1 MMQRTTSVL
10 MTLILLCCGM
20 CIPLHGQNKITMT
33 TDKLISESINLEI
46 KSVPGASLQFEG
58 LEEDPSGGYKVKE
71 RTFSIIGD
79 VTLIR
84 FVNCGI
90 KEVSFSPKH
99 STIREVWGNF
109 NKITGSIDLSGA
121 PELKAFVVTKNILS
135 HINLSNC
142 PKLETLYADR
152 NALETVNIEGCNAL
166 KFVNVSDNQLKSLTF
181 PSGATE
187 LTEILCRDNQIQG
200 AAMKAMVKSL
210 PDVNN
215 ASDYGTILLVNKDR
229 TTEKNKVYK
238 SDVAALK
245 AKGYLCNALINGSVT
260 QYEGEDDPEVPAL
273 QISMTIGSDLVGQN
287 KFMTIKGVG
296 DITID
301 GVEEEYDPNR
311 SNYTFTQQEITIHG
325 EVTDLTCSILG
336 LTKLDLS
343 QASALTS
350 LDCSSNNLTELDLSN
365 TPKLEKLYCLNNQIS
380 QLSLNNLPNLA
391 DFNCS
396 NNKITQLTAQ
406 DNAQLSRCDIYLN
419 NISKETMD
427 AFVKALRTCDENKPG
442 ILIVVDTKNSR
453 LKESNQIT
461 KETVEL
467 ARSKHWEVYNWAAGA
482 AEPYTPPIEDEQNCI
497 ITLETGLAVGGKIAL
512 EISGTDKVV
521 MTGVLEPFEEFY
533 KEYTIKD
540 TKITIQGAVKVLV
553 CANQKIQKIDI
564 SKNPQ
569 LEYLHAY
576 RNELT
581 SFAIANQSN
590 IKRLLL
596 SENKLSEV
604 SVSDCSNLESLS
616 LWGNNLQS
624 ISLSNCPKLIYVD
637 CMRNNISDEAFQ
649 KFAEALPDMTQSE
662 KQAVIMLIDTKCSPE
677 DKNVCLK
684 STVDKFMNKNWLVTD
699 FGNNEFGRE
708 GRPFLG
714 SDVAI
719 EGVISSRL
727 NIYPN
732 PTADHVYVMGAVA
745 ETLVSL
751 YTIDGQLLHQTQ
763 ATATGE
769 ATIDMTA
776 LTAGTYILRVGT
788 ESQRIIKR

>member
-1 MMQRTTSVL
+1 MTQRTTSLL
-10 MTLILLCCGM
+10 MTLLLLCCGM
-20 CIPLHGQNKITMT
+20 CIPLHGQNKITMK
-33 TDKLISESINLEI
+33 TDKLIGESIRLEI
-46 KSVPGASLQFEG
+46 KSVPGASLQFKG
-58 LEEDPSGGYKVKE
+58 LEEDPSGGYKVAE

-79 VTLIR
+79 VTTIR

-215 ASDYGTILLVNKDR
+215 ASEYGTILLVNKDR
-229 TTEKNKVYK
+229 TTEQNKVYK
-238 SDVAALK
+238 SDVAALR
-245 AKGYLCNALINGSVT
+245 AKGYLCNALINGRVT
-260 QYEGEDDPEVPAL
+260 QYEGEDDPEVPAQ

-287 KFMTIKGVG
+287 KSLTIKGVG

-301 GVEEEYDPNR
+301 GVKEEYDPNR
-311 SNYTFTQQEITIHG
+311 SSYTFTQQEVTIHG

-343 QASALTS
+343 QATSLTN
-350 LDCSSNNLTELDLSN
+350 LDCSYNSLTALDLSN
-365 TPKLEKLYCLNNQIS
+365 TPKLKKLYCLNNQIT

-406 DNAQLSRCDIYLN
+406 DNAQLARCDIYLN
-419 NISKETMD
+419 SISEESMD
-427 AFVKALRTCDENKPG
+427 AFIKALRTCDESTPG
-442 ILIVVDTKNSR
+442 VLIVVDTKNSR
-453 LKESNQIT
+453 LKEFNQIT

-467 ARSKHWEVYNWAAGA
+467 ARSKNWEVYDWAAGA
-482 AEPYTPPIEDEQNCI
+482 AVPISTTAMTDDV
-497 ITLETGLAVGGKIAL
+497 ITLETGLAVGDKIAL
-512 EISGTDKVV
+512 EISGTDKVLI
-521 MTGVLEPFEEFY
+521 TGVLEPFEEFY

-553 CANQKIQKIDI
+553 CGGQKIQKIDI
-564 SKNPQ
+564 SKNPD

-576 RNELT
+576 KNELT
-581 SFAIANQSN
+581 SFTIANHSN
-590 IKRLLL
+590 IKRLIL

-604 SVSDCSNLESLS
+604 SVSDCSKLQSLS

-624 ISLSNCPKLIYVD
+624 INLTNCPKITYVD
-637 CMRNNISDEAFQ
+637 CMRNNISDDAFQ
-649 KFAEALPDMTQSE
+649 KLAKALPDMTESE
-662 KQAVIMLIDTKCSPE
+662 EQAVIMLIDTKCSPK

-684 STVDKFMNKNWLVTD
+684 STVDKFLNKNWQVID
-699 FGNNEFGRE
+699 FGNEEFGRE

-719 EGVISSRL
+719 EGVISSHL

-751 YTIDGQLLHQTQ
+751 YSIDGQLLHQTQ

>member
-1 MMQRTTSVL
+1 
-10 MTLILLCCGM
+10 MTLLLLCCGM
-20 CIPLHGQNKITMT
+20 CIPLHGQNKITMK
-33 TDKLISESINLEI
+33 TDKLIGESIRLEI
-46 KSVPGASLQFEG
+46 KSVPGASLQFKG
-58 LEEDPSGGYKVKE
+58 LEEDPSGGYKVAE

-79 VTLIR
+79 VTTIR

-229 TTEKNKVYK
+229 ATEQNKVYK
-238 SDVAALK
+238 SDVAALS
-245 AKGYLCNALINGSVT
+245 AKGYRCNALINGRVT
-260 QYEGEDDPEVPAL
+260 QYEGEDDPEVPAQ

-287 KFMTIKGVG
+287 KFITIKGVG

-301 GVEEEYDPNR
+301 GVKEEYDPSR
-311 SNYTFTQQEITIHG
+311 SSYTFTQQEVTIHG

-343 QASALTS
+343 QATSLTN
-350 LDCSSNNLTELDLSN
+350 LDCSYNSLTALDLSN
-365 TPKLEKLYCLNNQIS
+365 TPKLKKLYCLNNQIT

-396 NNKITQLTAQ
+396 NNKITQITAQ
-406 DNAQLSRCDIYLN
+406 DNAQLARCDIYLN
-419 NISKETMD
+419 SISEESMD
-427 AFVKALRTCDENKPG
+427 AFIKALRTCDESTPG
-442 ILIVVDTKNSR
+442 VLIVIDTKNQKIR
-453 LKESNQIT
+453 EANKITNEQI
-461 KETVEL
+461 KL
-467 ARSKHWEVYNWAAGA
+467 ARSKNWEVYDWAAGA
-482 AEPYTPPIEDEQNCI
+482 AVPISTTAMTDDV
-497 ITLETGLAVGGKIAL
+497 ITLETGLAVGDKIAL
-512 EISGTDKVV
+512 EISGTDKVLI
-521 MTGVLEPFEEFY
+521 TGVLEPFEEFY

-553 CANQKIQKIDI
+553 CAGQKIQKIDI
-564 SKNPQ
+564 SKNPD

-576 RNELT
+576 KNELT
-581 SFAIANQSN
+581 SFTIANHSN
-590 IKRLLL
+590 IKRLIL

-604 SVSDCSNLESLS
+604 SVSDCSKLQSLS

-624 ISLSNCPKLIYVD
+624 INLTNCPKITYVD
-637 CMRNNISDEAFQ
+637 CMRNNISDDAFQ
-649 KFAEALPDMTQSE
+649 KLAKALPDMTESE
-662 KQAVIMLIDTKCSPE
+662 EQAVIMLIDTKCSPK

-684 STVDKFMNKNWLVTD
+684 STVDKFLNKNWQVID
-699 FGNNEFGRE
+699 FGNEEFGRD

-719 EGVISSRL
+719 EGVISSHL

-751 YTIDGQLLHQTQ
+751 YSIDGQLLHQTQ

>member
-1 MMQRTTSVL
+1 MTQRTTSLL
-10 MTLILLCCGM
+10 MTLLLLCCGM
-20 CIPLHGQNKITMT
+20 CIPLHGQNKITMK
-33 TDKLISESINLEI
+33 TDKLIGESINLEI
-46 KSVPGASLQFEG
+46 KSVPGASLEFEG
-58 LEEDPSGGYKVKE
+58 LEEDPSGGYKVAA

-79 VTLIR
+79 VTLMR
-84 FVNCGI
+84 FTACGI
-90 KEVSFSPKH
+90 KEVSISPNH
-99 STIREVWGNF
+99 STITEMWGAF

-121 PELKAFVVTKNILS
+121 PELKAFMVSKNLLS

-142 PKLETLYADR
+142 PKLEMVYADR
-152 NALETVNIEGCNAL
+152 NALETINIEGCNAL
-166 KFVNVSDNQLKSLTF
+166 KFVNVSDNLLKSLTF

-229 TTEKNKVYK
+229 ATEQNKVYK
-238 SDVAALK
+238 SDVAALS
-245 AKGYLCNALINGSVT
+245 AKGYRCNALINGRVT
-260 QYEGEDDPEVPAL
+260 QYEGEDDPEVPAQ

-287 KFMTIKGVG
+287 KFITIKGVG

-311 SNYTFTQQEITIHG
+311 SDYTFTQQEITIHG

-343 QASALTS
+343 QATSLTK
-350 LDCSSNNLTELDLSN
+350 LDCSSNSLTELDLSN
-365 TPKLEKLYCLNNQIS
+365 TPKLEKLYCLNNQIT
-380 QLSLNNLPNLA
+380 QLSLDNLPNLA

-406 DNAQLSRCDIYLN
+406 DNAQLARCDIYLN
-419 NISKETMD
+419 SISEESMD
-427 AFVKALRTCDENKPG
+427 AFIKALRTCDESAPG
-442 ILIVVDTKNSR
+442 VLIVIDTKNQKIR
-453 LKESNQIT
+453 EANQIT
-461 KETVEL
+461 NEQIKL
-467 ARSKHWEVYNWAAGA
+467 ARSKNWEVYDWAAGA
-482 AEPYTPPIEDEQNCI
+482 TVPISSTTITDDI
-497 ITLETGLAVGGKIAL
+497 ITLETGLAVGDKIAL

-521 MTGVLEPFEEFY
+521 LTGVLEPFEEFY

-553 CANQKIQKIDI
+553 CAGQKIQKIDI
-564 SKNPQ
+564 SKNPD

-576 RNELT
+576 KNELT
-581 SFAIANQSN
+581 SFTIANQSN

-604 SVSDCSNLESLS
+604 SVSDCSKLQSLS

-624 ISLSNCPKLIYVD
+624 INLSNCPKITYVD
-637 CMRNNISDEAFQ
+637 CMRNNISDDAFQ
-649 KFAEALPDMTQSE
+649 KLAEALPDMTGSE
-662 KQAVIMLIDTKCSPE
+662 EEAVIMLIDTKCSPE

-684 STVDKFMNKNWLVTD
+684 STVDKFLNKNWQVTD
-699 FGNNEFGRE
+699 FGNNEFGQE

-719 EGVISSRL
+719 EGVISSHL

>member
-1 MMQRTTSVL
+1 MTQRTTSLL

-20 CIPLHGQNKITMT
+20 CIPLHGQNKITLT
-33 TDKLISESINLEI
+33 TDKLIGESINLEI

-58 LEEDPSGGYKVKE
+58 LEEDPSGGYKVAK

-79 VTLIR
+79 VTLMR
-84 FVNCGI
+84 FTACGI
-90 KEVSFSPKH
+90 KEVSISPNH
-99 STIREVWGNF
+99 STITEMWGAF

-121 PELKAFVVTKNILS
+121 PELKAFMVSKNLLS

-142 PKLETLYADR
+142 PKLEMIYADR
-152 NALETVNIEGCNAL
+152 NALETINIEGCNAL
-166 KFVNVSDNQLKSLTF
+166 KFVNVSDNLLKSLTF

-187 LTEILCRDNQIQG
+187 LTEILCRDNQIHD

-215 ASDYGTILLVNKDR
+215 ASEYGTILLVNKDR
-229 TTEKNKVYK
+229 ATEQNKVYK
-238 SDVAALK
+238 SDVAALS
-245 AKGYLCNALINGSVT
+245 AKGYRCNALINGRVT
-260 QYEGEDDPEVPAL
+260 QYEGEDDPEVPAQ

-287 KFMTIKGVG
+287 KFITIKGVG

-311 SNYTFTQQEITIHG
+311 SDYTFTQQEITIHG

-343 QASALTS
+343 QATS
-350 LDCSSNNLTELDLSN
+350 LINLDCSSNSLTELDLSN
-365 TPKLEKLYCLNNQIS
+365 TPQLKKLYCLNNQIT

-406 DNAQLSRCDIYLN
+406 DNAQLARCDIYLN
-419 NISKETMD
+419 SISEESMD
-427 AFVKALRTCDENKPG
+427 AFIKALRTCDESTPG
-442 ILIVVDTKNSR
+442 VLIVVDTKNQKIR
-453 LKESNQIT
+453 EANQIT
-461 KETVEL
+461 NEQIKL
-467 ARSKHWEVYNWAAGA
+467 ARSKNWEVYDWVAGA
-482 AEPYTPPIEDEQNCI
+482 TVPISTTTITDDI
-497 ITLETGLAVGGKIAL
+497 ITLETGLAVGDKIAL
-512 EISGTDKVV
+512 EISGTDKVIL
-521 MTGVLEPFEEFY
+521 TGVLEPFEEFY

-540 TKITIQGAVKVLV
+540 PKITIQGAVKVLV
-553 CANQKIQKIDI
+553 CAGQKIQKIDI
-564 SKNPQ
+564 SKNPD

-581 SFAIANQSN
+581 SFTIANHSN
-590 IKRLLL
+590 IKRLIL

-604 SVSDCSNLESLS
+604 SVSDCSKLQSLS

-624 ISLSNCPKLIYVD
+624 INLTNCPKITYVD
-637 CMRNNISDEAFQ
+637 CMRNNISDDAFQ
-649 KFAEALPDMTQSE
+649 KLAEALPDMTGSE
-662 KQAVIMLIDTKCSPE
+662 EEAVIMLIDTKCSPK
-677 DKNVCLK
+677 DKNVCMK
-684 STVDKFMNKNWLVTD
+684 STVGKFLNKNWHVID
-699 FGNNEFGRE
+699 FGNEEFGRE

-719 EGVISSRL
+719 EGVISSHL

>member
-1 MMQRTTSVL
+1 MTRRTTSLL
-10 MTLILLCCGM
+10 MTLLLLCCGM
-20 CIPLHGQNKITMT
+20 SIPLHGQNKITMT
-33 TDKLISESINLEI
+33 TDKLIDESINLEI
-46 KSVPGASLQFEG
+46 KSVPGASLEFEG
-58 LEEDPSGGYKVKE
+58 LKEDPSGGYKVAA

-79 VTLIR
+79 VTTIR

-152 NALETVNIEGCNAL
+152 NALETVNIKGCNAL

-210 PDVNN
+210 PDVNK

-229 TTEKNKVYK
+229 ATEQNKVYK
-238 SDVAALK
+238 SDVAALS
-245 AKGYLCNALINGSVT
+245 AKGYRCNALINGRVT
-260 QYEGEDDPEVPAL
+260 QYEGEDDPEVPAQ

-287 KFMTIKGVG
+287 KFITIKGVG

-301 GVEEEYDPNR
+301 GVKEEYDPNR
-311 SNYTFTQQEITIHG
+311 SSYTFTQQEVTIHG

-343 QASALTS
+343 QATS
-350 LDCSSNNLTELDLSN
+350 LINLDCSSNSLTALDLSN
-365 TPKLEKLYCLNNQIS
+365 TPKLKKLYCLNNQIT

-396 NNKITQLTAQ
+396 NNKITQITAQ
-406 DNAQLSRCDIYLN
+406 DNAQLARCDIYLN
-419 NISKETMD
+419 SISEESMD
-427 AFVKALRTCDENKPG
+427 AFIKALRTCDESTPG
-442 ILIVVDTKNSR
+442 VLIVIDTKNQKIR
-453 LKESNQIT
+453 EANKITNEQI
-461 KETVEL
+461 KL
-467 ARSKHWEVYNWAAGA
+467 ARSKNWEVYDWAAGA
-482 AEPYTPPIEDEQNCI
+482 AVPISTTAMTDDV
-497 ITLETGLAVGGKIAL
+497 ITLETGLAVGDKIAL
-512 EISGTDKVV
+512 EISGTDKVLI
-521 MTGVLEPFEEFY
+521 TGVLEPFEEFY

-553 CANQKIQKIDI
+553 CAGQKIQKIDI
-564 SKNPQ
+564 SKNPD

-576 RNELT
+576 KNELT
-581 SFAIANQSN
+581 SFTIANHSN
-590 IKRLLL
+590 IKRLIL

-604 SVSDCSNLESLS
+604 SVSDCSKLQSLS

-624 ISLSNCPKLIYVD
+624 INLTNCPKITYVD
-637 CMRNNISDEAFQ
+637 CMRNNISDDAFQ
-649 KFAEALPDMTQSE
+649 KLAKALPDMTESE
-662 KQAVIMLIDTKCSPE
+662 EQAVIMLIDTKCSPK

-684 STVDKFMNKNWLVTD
+684 STVDKFLNKNWQVID
-699 FGNNEFGRE
+699 FGNEEFGRD

-719 EGVISSRL
+719 EGVISSHL

-732 PTADHVYVMGAVA
+732 PTADNVYVMGAVA

-751 YTIDGQLLHQTQ
+751 YSIDGQLLHQTQ

>member
-1 MMQRTTSVL
+1 MTQRTTSLL

-20 CIPLHGQNKITMT
+20 CIPLHGQNKITLT
-33 TDKLISESINLEI
+33 TDKLIGESINLEI

-58 LEEDPSGGYKVKE
+58 LEEDPSGGYKVAK

-79 VTLIR
+79 VTLMR
-84 FVNCGI
+84 FTACGI
-90 KEVSFSPKH
+90 KEVSISPNH
-99 STIREVWGNF
+99 STITEMWGAF

-121 PELKAFVVTKNILS
+121 PELKAFMVSKNLLS

-142 PKLETLYADR
+142 PKLEMIYADR
-152 NALETVNIEGCNAL
+152 NALETINIEGCNAL
-166 KFVNVSDNQLKSLTF
+166 KFVNVSDNLLKSLTF

-187 LTEILCRDNQIQG
+187 LTEILCRDNQIHD

-215 ASDYGTILLVNKDR
+215 ASEYGTILLVNKDR
-229 TTEKNKVYK
+229 ATEQNKVYK
-238 SDVAALK
+238 SDVAALS
-245 AKGYLCNALINGSVT
+245 AKGYRCNALINGRVT
-260 QYEGEDDPEVPAL
+260 QYEGEDDPEVPAQ

-287 KFMTIKGVG
+287 KFITIKGVG

-311 SNYTFTQQEITIHG
+311 SDYTFTQQEITIHG

-343 QASALTS
+343 QATS
-350 LDCSSNNLTELDLSN
+350 LINLDCSSNSLTELDLSN
-365 TPKLEKLYCLNNQIS
+365 TPQLKKLYCLNNQIT

-406 DNAQLSRCDIYLN
+406 DNAQLARCDIYLN
-419 NISKETMD
+419 SISEESMD
-427 AFVKALRTCDENKPG
+427 AFIKALRTCDESTPG
-442 ILIVVDTKNSR
+442 VLIVVDTKNQKIR
-453 LKESNQIT
+453 EANQIT
-461 KETVEL
+461 NEQIKL
-467 ARSKHWEVYNWAAGA
+467 ARSKNWEVYDWAAGA
-482 AEPYTPPIEDEQNCI
+482 TVPISTTTITDDI
-497 ITLETGLAVGGKIAL
+497 ITLETGLAVGDKIAL
-512 EISGTDKVV
+512 EISGTDKVIL
-521 MTGVLEPFEEFY
+521 TGVLEPFEEFY

-540 TKITIQGAVKVLV
+540 PKITIQGAVKVLV
-553 CANQKIQKIDI
+553 CAGQKIQKIDI
-564 SKNPQ
+564 SKNPD

-581 SFAIANQSN
+581 SFTIANHSN
-590 IKRLLL
+590 IKRLIL

-604 SVSDCSNLESLS
+604 SVSDCSKLQSLS

-624 ISLSNCPKLIYVD
+624 INLTDCPKITYVD
-637 CMRNNISDEAFQ
+637 CMRNNISDDAFQ
-649 KFAEALPDMTQSE
+649 KLAEALPDMTGSE
-662 KQAVIMLIDTKCSPE
+662 EEAVIMLIDTKCSPK
-677 DKNVCLK
+677 DKNVCMK
-684 STVDKFMNKNWLVTD
+684 STVGKFLNKNWHVID
-699 FGNNEFGRE
+699 FGNEEFGRE

-719 EGVISSRL
+719 EGVISSHL

>member
-1 MMQRTTSVL
+1 MTQRTTSLL
-10 MTLILLCCGM
+10 MTLLLLCCGM
-20 CIPLHGQNKITMT
+20 CIPLHGQNKITMK
-33 TDKLISESINLEI
+33 TDKLIGESINLEI
-46 KSVPGASLQFEG
+46 KSVPGASLEFEG
-58 LEEDPSGGYKVKE
+58 LEEDPSGGYKVAA

-79 VTLIR
+79 VTLMR
-84 FVNCGI
+84 FTACGI
-90 KEVSFSPKH
+90 KEVSISPNH
-99 STIREVWGNF
+99 STITEMWGAF

-121 PELKAFVVTKNILS
+121 PELKAFMVSKNLLS

-142 PKLETLYADR
+142 PKLEMVYADR
-152 NALETVNIEGCNAL
+152 NALETINIEGCNAL
-166 KFVNVSDNQLKSLTF
+166 KFVNVSDNLLKSLTF

-229 TTEKNKVYK
+229 ATEQNKVYK
-238 SDVAALK
+238 SDVAALS
-245 AKGYLCNALINGSVT
+245 AKGYRCNALINGRET
-260 QYEGEDDPEVPAL
+260 QYEGEDDPEVPAQ

-287 KFMTIKGVG
+287 KFITIKGVG

-301 GVEEEYDPNR
+301 GVKEEYDPNR
-311 SNYTFTQQEITIHG
+311 SDYTFTQQEITIHG

-343 QASALTS
+343 QATS
-350 LDCSSNNLTELDLSN
+350 LINLDCSSNSLTELDLSN
-365 TPKLEKLYCLNNQIS
+365 TPQLKKLYCLNNQIT

-406 DNAQLSRCDIYLN
+406 DNAQLARCDIYLN
-419 NISKETMD
+419 SISEESMD
-427 AFVKALRTCDENKPG
+427 AFIKALRTCDESTPG
-442 ILIVVDTKNSR
+442 VLIVVDTKNQKIR
-453 LKESNQIT
+453 EANKITNEQI
-461 KETVEL
+461 KL
-467 ARSKHWEVYNWAAGA
+467 ARSKNWEVYDWAAGA
-482 AEPYTPPIEDEQNCI
+482 TVPISTTAMTDDI
-497 ITLETGLAVGGKIAL
+497 ITLETGLAVGDKIAL

-521 MTGVLEPFEEFY
+521 LTGVLEPFEEFY

-540 TKITIQGAVKVLV
+540 PKITIQGAVKVLV
-553 CANQKIQKIDI
+553 CAGQKIQKIDI
-564 SKNPQ
+564 SKNPD

-581 SFAIANQSN
+581 SFTIANHSN
-590 IKRLLL
+590 IKRLIL

-604 SVSDCSNLESLS
+604 SVSDCSKLQSLS

-624 ISLSNCPKLIYVD
+624 INLTNCPKITYVD
-637 CMRNNISDEAFQ
+637 CMRNNISDDAFQ
-649 KFAEALPDMTQSE
+649 KLAEALPDMTGSE
-662 KQAVIMLIDTKCSPE
+662 EEAVIMLIDTKCSPK
-677 DKNVCLK
+677 DKNVCMK
-684 STVDKFMNKNWLVTD
+684 STVGKFLNKNWHVID
-699 FGNNEFGRE
+699 FGNEEFGRE

-719 EGVISSRL
+719 EGVISSHL

-732 PTADHVYVMGAVA
+732 PTVDHVYVMGAVA

>member
-1 MMQRTTSVL
+1 MTRRTTSLL
-10 MTLILLCCGM
+10 MTLLLLCCGM
-20 CIPLHGQNKITMT
+20 CIPLHGQNKITLT
-33 TDKLISESINLEI
+33 TDKLIGESINLEI

-58 LEEDPSGGYKVKE
+58 LEEDPSGGYKVAA

-79 VTLIR
+79 VTLMR
-84 FVNCGI
+84 FTACGI
-90 KEVSFSPKH
+90 KKVSISPNH
-99 STIREVWGNF
+99 STITEMWGAF
-109 NKITGSIDLSGA
+109 NKITDSIDLSGA
-121 PELKAFVVTKNILS
+121 PELKAFMVSKNLLS

-142 PKLETLYADR
+142 PKLEMIYADR
-152 NALETVNIEGCNAL
+152 NALETINIEGCNAL
-166 KFVNVSDNQLKSLTF
+166 KFVNVSDNLLKSLTF

-187 LTEILCRDNQIQG
+187 LTEILCRDNQIHD
-200 AAMKAMVKSL
+200 AAMKAMIKSL

-229 TTEKNKVYK
+229 ATEQNKVYK
-238 SDVAALK
+238 SDVAALS
-245 AKGYLCNALINGSVT
+245 AKGYRCNALVNGRVT
-260 QYEGEDDPEVPAL
+260 QYEGEDDPEVPAQ

-287 KFMTIKGVG
+287 KFITIKGVG

-311 SNYTFTQQEITIHG
+311 SSYTFTQQEVTIHG

-343 QASALTS
+343 QATSLTK
-350 LDCSSNNLTELDLSN
+350 LDCSSNSLTELDLSN
-365 TPKLEKLYCLNNQIS
+365 TPKLEKLYCLNNQIT
-380 QLSLNNLPNLA
+380 QLSLDNLPNLA

-406 DNAQLSRCDIYLN
+406 DNAQLARCDIYLN
-419 NISKETMD
+419 SISEESMD
-427 AFVKALRTCDENKPG
+427 AFIKALRTCDESAPG
-442 ILIVVDTKNSR
+442 VLIVVDTKNQKIR
-453 LKESNQIT
+453 EANQIT
-461 KETVEL
+461 NEQIKL
-467 ARSKHWEVYNWAAGA
+467 ARSKNWEVYDWAAGA
-482 AEPYTPPIEDEQNCI
+482 TVPISSTTITDDI
-497 ITLETGLAVGGKIAL
+497 ITLETGLAVGDKIAL

-521 MTGVLEPFEEFY
+521 LTGVLEPFEEFY

-553 CANQKIQKIDI
+553 CAGQKIQKIDI
-564 SKNPQ
+564 SKNPD

-576 RNELT
+576 KNELT
-581 SFAIANQSN
+581 SFTIANQSN

-604 SVSDCSNLESLS
+604 SVSDCSKLQSLS

-624 ISLSNCPKLIYVD
+624 INLSNCPKITYVD
-637 CMRNNISDEAFQ
+637 CMRNNISDAAFQ
-649 KFAEALPDMTQSE
+649 KLAEALPDMTGSE
-662 KQAVIMLIDTKCSPE
+662 EEAVIMLIDTKCSPE

-684 STVDKFMNKNWLVTD
+684 STVDKFLNKNWHVTD
-699 FGNNEFGRE
+699 FGNNEFGQE

-719 EGVISSRL
+719 EGVISSHL

-745 ETLVSL
+745 EALVSL

>member
-1 MMQRTTSVL
+1 MTQRTTSLL

-20 CIPLHGQNKITMT
+20 CIPLHGQNKITLT
-33 TDKLISESINLEI
+33 TDKLIGESINLEI

-58 LEEDPSGGYKVKE
+58 LEEDPSGGYKVAK

-79 VTLIR
+79 VTLMR
-84 FVNCGI
+84 FTACGI
-90 KEVSFSPKH
+90 KEVSISPNH
-99 STIREVWGNF
+99 STITEMWGAF

-121 PELKAFVVTKNILS
+121 PELKAFMVSKNLLS

-142 PKLETLYADR
+142 PKLEMIYADR
-152 NALETVNIEGCNAL
+152 NALETINIEGCNAL
-166 KFVNVSDNQLKSLTF
+166 KFVNVSDNLLKSLTF

-187 LTEILCRDNQIQG
+187 LTEILCRDNQIHD

-215 ASDYGTILLVNKDR
+215 ASEYGTILLVNKDR
-229 TTEKNKVYK
+229 ATEQNKVYK
-238 SDVAALK
+238 SDVAALS
-245 AKGYLCNALINGSVT
+245 AKGYRCNALINGRVT
-260 QYEGEDDPEVPAL
+260 QYEGEDDPEVPAQ

-287 KFMTIKGVG
+287 KFITIKGVG

-311 SNYTFTQQEITIHG
+311 SDYTFTQQEITIHG

-343 QASALTS
+343 QATS
-350 LDCSSNNLTELDLSN
+350 LINLDCSSNSLTELDLSN
-365 TPKLEKLYCLNNQIS
+365 TPQLKKLYCLNNQIT

-406 DNAQLSRCDIYLN
+406 DNAQLARCDIYLN
-419 NISKETMD
+419 SISEESMD
-427 AFVKALRTCDENKPG
+427 AFIKALRTCDESTPG
-442 ILIVVDTKNSR
+442 VLIVVDTKNQKIR
-453 LKESNQIT
+453 EANQIT
-461 KETVEL
+461 NEQIKL
-467 ARSKHWEVYNWAAGA
+467 ARSKNWEVYDWAAGA
-482 AEPYTPPIEDEQNCI
+482 TVPISTTTITDDI
-497 ITLETGLAVGGKIAL
+497 ITLETGLAVGDKIAL
-512 EISGTDKVV
+512 EISGTDKVIL
-521 MTGVLEPFEEFY
+521 TGVLEPFEEFY

-540 TKITIQGAVKVLV
+540 PKITIQGAVKVLV
-553 CANQKIQKIDI
+553 CAGQKIQKIDI
-564 SKNPQ
+564 SKNPD

-581 SFAIANQSN
+581 SFTIANHSN
-590 IKRLLL
+590 IKRLIL

-604 SVSDCSNLESLS
+604 SVSDCSKLQSLS

-624 ISLSNCPKLIYVD
+624 INLTNCPKITYVD
-637 CMRNNISDEAFQ
+637 CMRNNISDDAFQ
-649 KFAEALPDMTQSE
+649 KLAEALPDMTGSE
-662 KQAVIMLIDTKCSPE
+662 EEAVIMLIDTKCSPK
-677 DKNVCLK
+677 DKNVCMK
-684 STVDKFMNKNWLVTD
+684 STVGKFLNKNWHVID
-699 FGNNEFGRE
+699 FGNEEFGRE

-719 EGVISSRL
+719 EGVISSHL
-727 NIYPN
+727 KIYPN

>member
-1 MMQRTTSVL
+1 MTQRTTSLL

-20 CIPLHGQNKITMT
+20 CIPLHGQNKITLT
-33 TDKLISESINLEI
+33 TDKLIGESINLEI

-58 LEEDPSGGYKVKE
+58 LEEDPSGGYKVAK

-79 VTLIR
+79 VTLMR
-84 FVNCGI
+84 FTACGI
-90 KEVSFSPKH
+90 KEVSISPNH
-99 STIREVWGNF
+99 STITEMWGAF

-121 PELKAFVVTKNILS
+121 PELKAFMVSKNLLS

-142 PKLETLYADR
+142 PKLEMIYADR
-152 NALETVNIEGCNAL
+152 NALETINIEGCNAL
-166 KFVNVSDNQLKSLTF
+166 KFVNVSDNLLKSLTF

-187 LTEILCRDNQIQG
+187 LTEILCRDNQIHD

-215 ASDYGTILLVNKDR
+215 ASEYGTILLVNKDR
-229 TTEKNKVYK
+229 ATEQNKVYK
-238 SDVAALK
+238 SDVAALS
-245 AKGYLCNALINGSVT
+245 AKGYRCNALINGRVT
-260 QYEGEDDPEVPAL
+260 QYEGEDDPEVPAQ

-287 KFMTIKGVG
+287 KFITIKGVG

-311 SNYTFTQQEITIHG
+311 SDYTFTQQEITIHG

-343 QASALTS
+343 QATS
-350 LDCSSNNLTELDLSN
+350 LINLDCSSNSLTGLDLSN
-365 TPKLEKLYCLNNQIS
+365 TPQLKKLYCLNNQIT

-406 DNAQLSRCDIYLN
+406 DNAQLARCDIYLN
-419 NISKETMD
+419 SISEESMD
-427 AFVKALRTCDENKPG
+427 AFIKALRTCDESTPG
-442 ILIVVDTKNSR
+442 VLIVVDTKNQKIR
-453 LKESNQIT
+453 EANQIT
-461 KETVEL
+461 NEQIKL
-467 ARSKHWEVYNWAAGA
+467 ARSKNWEVYDWAAGA
-482 AEPYTPPIEDEQNCI
+482 TVPISTTTITDDI
-497 ITLETGLAVGGKIAL
+497 ITLETGLAVGDKIAL
-512 EISGTDKVV
+512 EISGTDKVIL
-521 MTGVLEPFEEFY
+521 TGVLEPFEEFY

-540 TKITIQGAVKVLV
+540 PKITIQGAVKVLV
-553 CANQKIQKIDI
+553 CAGQKIQKIDI
-564 SKNPQ
+564 SKNPD

-581 SFAIANQSN
+581 SFTIANHSN
-590 IKRLLL
+590 IKRLIL

-604 SVSDCSNLESLS
+604 SVSDCSKLQSLS

-624 ISLSNCPKLIYVD
+624 INLTNCPKITYVD
-637 CMRNNISDEAFQ
+637 CMRNNISDDAFQ
-649 KFAEALPDMTQSE
+649 KLAEALPDMTGSE
-662 KQAVIMLIDTKCSPE
+662 EEAVIMLIDTKCSPK
-677 DKNVCLK
+677 DKNVCMK
-684 STVDKFMNKNWLVTD
+684 STVGKFLNKNWHVID
-699 FGNNEFGRE
+699 FGNEEFGRE

-719 EGVISSRL
+719 EGVISSHL

>member
-1 MMQRTTSVL
+1 MTQRTTSLL

-20 CIPLHGQNKITMT
+20 CIPLHGQNKITLT
-33 TDKLISESINLEI
+33 TDKLIGESINLEI

-58 LEEDPSGGYKVKE
+58 LEEDPSGGYKVAK

-79 VTLIR
+79 VTLMR
-84 FVNCGI
+84 FTACGI
-90 KEVSFSPKH
+90 KEVSISPNH
-99 STIREVWGNF
+99 STITEMWGAF

-121 PELKAFVVTKNILS
+121 PELKAFMVSKNLLS

-142 PKLETLYADR
+142 PKLEMIYADR
-152 NALETVNIEGCNAL
+152 NALETINIEGCNAL
-166 KFVNVSDNQLKSLTF
+166 KFVNVSDNLLKSLTF

-187 LTEILCRDNQIQG
+187 LTEILCRDNQIHD

-215 ASDYGTILLVNKDR
+215 ASEYGTILLVNKDR
-229 TTEKNKVYK
+229 ATEQNKVYK
-238 SDVAALK
+238 SDVDALS
-245 AKGYLCNALINGSVT
+245 AKGYRCNALINGRVT
-260 QYEGEDDPEVPAL
+260 QYEGEDDPEVPAQ

-287 KFMTIKGVG
+287 KFITIKGVG

-311 SNYTFTQQEITIHG
+311 SDYTFTQQEITIHG

-343 QASALTS
+343 QATS
-350 LDCSSNNLTELDLSN
+350 LINLDCSSNSLTELDLSN
-365 TPKLEKLYCLNNQIS
+365 TPQLKKLYCLNNQIT

-406 DNAQLSRCDIYLN
+406 DNAQLARCDIYLN
-419 NISKETMD
+419 SISEESMD
-427 AFVKALRTCDENKPG
+427 AFIKALRTCDESTPG
-442 ILIVVDTKNSR
+442 VLIVVDTKNQKIR
-453 LKESNQIT
+453 EANQIT
-461 KETVEL
+461 NEQIKL
-467 ARSKHWEVYNWAAGA
+467 ARSKNWEVYDWAAGA
-482 AEPYTPPIEDEQNCI
+482 TVPISTTTITDDI
-497 ITLETGLAVGGKIAL
+497 ITLETGLAVGDKIAL
-512 EISGTDKVV
+512 EISGTDKVIL
-521 MTGVLEPFEEFY
+521 TGVLEPFEEFY

-540 TKITIQGAVKVLV
+540 PKITIQGAVKVLV
-553 CANQKIQKIDI
+553 CAGQKIQKIDI
-564 SKNPQ
+564 SKNPD

-581 SFAIANQSN
+581 SFTIANHSN
-590 IKRLLL
+590 IKRLIL

-604 SVSDCSNLESLS
+604 SVSDCSKLQSLS

-624 ISLSNCPKLIYVD
+624 INLTNCPKITYVD
-637 CMRNNISDEAFQ
+637 CMRNNISDDAFQ
-649 KFAEALPDMTQSE
+649 KLAEALPDMTGSE
-662 KQAVIMLIDTKCSPE
+662 EEAVIMLIDTKCSPK
-677 DKNVCLK
+677 DKNVCMK
-684 STVDKFMNKNWLVTD
+684 STVGKFLNKNWHVID
-699 FGNNEFGRE
+699 FGNEEFGRE

-719 EGVISSRL
+719 EGVISSHL

>member
-1 MMQRTTSVL
+1 MTRRTTSLL

-33 TDKLISESINLEI
+33 TEKLIGESINLEI
-46 KSVPGASLQFEG
+46 QTVPGASLEFEG
-58 LEEDPSGGYKVKE
+58 LEEDPSGGYKVAA

-79 VTLIR
+79 VTLMR
-84 FVNCGI
+84 FTNCGI
-90 KEVSFSPKH
+90 KEISFSPNH

-109 NKITGSIDLSGA
+109 NKMTGSIDLSGA
-121 PELKAFVVTKNILS
+121 PELTAFVVTKNLLS

-166 KFVNVSDNQLKSLTF
+166 TFVCVSDNLLKSLTF

-187 LTEILCRDNQIQG
+187 LTEILCRNNQING
-200 AAMKAMVKSL
+200 PAMKAMIKSL

-215 ASDYGTILLVNKDR
+215 ASEQGTILIANKDKD
-229 TTEKNKVYK
+229 TEQNIVYK
-238 SDVAALK
+238 SDVAAIN
-245 AKGYLCNALINGSVT
+245 AKGYLCNAIIDGRT
-260 QYEGEDDPEVPAL
+260 TRYEGEDDPEVPAQ

-296 DITID
+296 EITID

-311 SNYTFTQQEITIHG
+311 SDYTFTQQEITIHG

-343 QASALTS
+343 QASALTK
-350 LDCSSNNLTELDLSN
+350 LDCSSNSLTELDLSN
-365 TPKLEKLYCLNNQIS
+365 TPKLEKLYCLNNQIT
-380 QLSLNNLPNLA
+380 QLSLDNLPNLA

-419 NISKETMD
+419 SISRESMG
-427 AFVKALRTCDENKPG
+427 AFIKALRTCDENRPG
-442 ILIVVDTKNSR
+442 ILIVVDTKNQKIR
-453 LKESNQIT
+453 EANQIT
-461 KETVEL
+461 NELIDL
-467 ARSKHWEVYNWAAGA
+467 ARSKHWEVYDWAAGA
-482 AEPYTPPIEDEQNCI
+482 TVPITSTAITDDM
-497 ITLETGLAVGGKIAL
+497 ITLETGLAVGDKIAL
-512 EISGTDKVV
+512 EISGTDKVIL
-521 MTGVLEPFEEFY
+521 TGVLEPFEEYY

-540 TKITIQGAVKVLV
+540 TKITIQGDVKVLV

-564 SKNPQ
+564 SKNPK

-576 RNELT
+576 RNEIT
-581 SFAIANQSN
+581 SFEIANQSN

-596 SENKLSEV
+596 SENNLSEV
-604 SVSDCSNLESLS
+604 SVSDCSNLESIS

-624 ISLSNCPKLIYVD
+624 INLSNCPKLTYVD
-637 CMRNNISDEAFQ
+637 CMRNNISDAAFQ
-649 KFAEALPDMTQSE
+649 KLAEALPEVTGSAE
-662 KQAVIMLIDTKCSPE
+662 EAVIMLIDTKCSPE

-684 STVDKFMNKNWLVTD
+684 STVDKFLAKNWHVTD
-699 FGNNEFGRE
+699 FANNEFGRE

-719 EGVISSRL
+719 EGVISSHL
-727 NIYPN
+727 DIYPN

-788 ESQRIIKR
+788 ESQRIIKK

>member
-1 MMQRTTSVL
+1 MTQRTTSLL

-20 CIPLHGQNKITMT
+20 CIPLHGQNKITLT
-33 TDKLISESINLEI
+33 TDKLIGESINLEI

-58 LEEDPSGGYKVKE
+58 LEEDPSGGYKVAA

-79 VTLIR
+79 VTLMR
-84 FVNCGI
+84 FTACGI
-90 KEVSFSPKH
+90 KEVSISPNH
-99 STIREVWGNF
+99 STITEMWGAF

-121 PELKAFVVTKNILS
+121 PELKAFMVSKNLLS

-142 PKLETLYADR
+142 PKLEMIYADR
-152 NALETVNIEGCNAL
+152 NALETINIEGCNAL
-166 KFVNVSDNQLKSLTF
+166 KFVNVSDNLLKSLTF

-187 LTEILCRDNQIQG
+187 LTEILCRDNQIHD

-215 ASDYGTILLVNKDR
+215 ASEYGTILLVNKDR
-229 TTEKNKVYK
+229 ATEQNKVYK
-238 SDVAALK
+238 SDVAALS
-245 AKGYLCNALINGSVT
+245 AKGYRCNALINGRVT
-260 QYEGEDDPEVPAL
+260 QYEGEDDPEVPAQ

-287 KFMTIKGVG
+287 KFITIKGVG

-311 SNYTFTQQEITIHG
+311 SDYTFTQQEITIHG

-343 QASALTS
+343 QATS
-350 LDCSSNNLTELDLSN
+350 LINLDCSSNSLTELDLSN
-365 TPKLEKLYCLNNQIS
+365 TPQLKKLYCLNNQIT

-406 DNAQLSRCDIYLN
+406 DNAQLARCDIYLN
-419 NISKETMD
+419 SISEESMD
-427 AFVKALRTCDENKPG
+427 AFIKALRTCDESTPG
-442 ILIVVDTKNSR
+442 VLIVVDTKNQKIR
-453 LKESNQIT
+453 EANQIT
-461 KETVEL
+461 NEQIKL
-467 ARSKHWEVYNWAAGA
+467 ARSKNWEVYDWAAGA
-482 AEPYTPPIEDEQNCI
+482 TVPISTTTITDDI
-497 ITLETGLAVGGKIAL
+497 ITLETGLAVGDKIAL
-512 EISGTDKVV
+512 EISGTDKVIL
-521 MTGVLEPFEEFY
+521 TGVLEPFEEFY

-540 TKITIQGAVKVLV
+540 PKITIQGAVKVLV
-553 CANQKIQKIDI
+553 CAGQKIQKIDI
-564 SKNPQ
+564 SKNPD

-581 SFAIANQSN
+581 SFTIANHSN
-590 IKRLLL
+590 IKRLIL

-604 SVSDCSNLESLS
+604 SVSDCSKLQSLS

-624 ISLSNCPKLIYVD
+624 INLTNCPKITYVD
-637 CMRNNISDEAFQ
+637 CMRNNISDDAFQ
-649 KFAEALPDMTQSE
+649 KLAEALPDMTGSE
-662 KQAVIMLIDTKCSPE
+662 EEAVIMLIDTKCSPK
-677 DKNVCLK
+677 DKNVCMK
-684 STVDKFMNKNWLVTD
+684 STVGKFLNKNWHVID
-699 FGNNEFGRE
+699 FGNEEFGRE

-719 EGVISSRL
+719 EGVISSHL